1 MYHMEGLEEEATVL
15 FLSVILLGRW
25 VEEEEGV
32 RFSLT
37 VSISSLQEVG
47 EELGIS
53 RDMVRAL
60 EKRAIRRLRQ
70 ELRRAS
76 QP

>member
-1 MYHMEGLEEEATVL
+1 
-15 FLSVILLGRW
+15 
-25 VEEEEGV
+25 
-32 RFSLT
+32 
-37 VSISSLQEVG
+37 VG

-70 ELRRAS
+70 ELRRAGH
-76 QP
+76 P